1 MTPSKKG
8 FAVVFNTTAP
18 LLARQRQDMM
28 SMSLGLRAAKIRA
41 DQEMEMN
48 KMSMTSLVKDRNID
62 ARGRSGFDQIQNQ
75 ELERLQSLAKSGEL
89 NVVEISKTASRL
101 DSLAQ
106 TINGGYKLGDELV
119 KDSDNRGYIPERVQE
134 FNALALSKMGLDP
147 ESKARAYARI
157 NEVGAYT
164 QLPFGSYLIN
174 EAKAT
179 EDFVKGYGVSVEDLR
194 RGDYIAQTET
204 ARQLFERAPGGGFR
218 AKRAEGGLITEEIYN
233 ETIKNPL
240 FSRIADDAVTFEAY
254 RRVTERF
261 ERTGQE
267 LPADWDE
274 VQRIGLYGFA
284 DDNPASS
291 MFYREVIK
299 ERESMTPNEAYRAKN
314 LRMGQLLDNAAE
326 GKYNLTSV
334 PEGLMTQ
341 SFQYTGG
348 GITFGTNSKQDV
360 VSFPTNV
367 VEIDG
372 KGVQFMSVPAKTRK
386 TPIPVSYN
394 GEQYFILPNEWAV
407 SGEKLKMRGGV
418 MIKADGQDGKAIAMM
433 IAAASGSDLNN
444 AAAVQSA
451 LSQVSPGSPEGAEKQ
466 IKVVDIAP
474 NQVFDGDEFAA
485 VQLALGIGMDSR
497 MIRTGSTI
505 NALRGH
511 YNNANNSRPGVTKSK
526 DTPSGSKSAFNVDN
540 VDIVD

>member
-18 LLARQRQDMM
+18 LLARQRQEMQQ
-28 SMSLGLRAAKIRA
+28 MSLGLRAAKIRA

-48 KMSMTSLVKDRNID
+48 KMSMNALVKDRNID
-62 ARGRSGFDQIQNQ
+62 ARGRFGFDEIQNQ
-75 ELERLQSLAKSGEL
+75 ELDRLESLAKGGEL
-89 NVVEISKTASRL
+89 SVVEISKTASRL

-119 KDSDNRGYIPERVQE
+119 DNSKDRGYIPERIQE
-134 FNALALSKMGLDP
+134 FNALAMSKMSLDP

-164 QLPFGSYLIN
+164 QMPFGSYLIN
-174 EAKAT
+174 ETKIT

-204 ARQLFERAPGGGFR
+204 ARQLFERAPSGGFR
-218 AKRAEGGLITEEIYN
+218 AKRAEGGLVTEEIYN

-261 ERTGQE
+261 ERTNQE

-291 MFYREVIK
+291 MFYGEVLK
-299 ERESMTPNEAYRAKN
+299 ERELMTPNEAYRARN
-314 LRMGQLLDNAAE
+314 LRIGQLLDNAAA

-360 VSFPTNV
+360 VSFPTNIV
-367 VEIDG
+367 G
-372 KGVQFMSVPAKTRK
+372 GVQFMSVPAKTRK
-386 TPIPVSYN
+386 SPVPVRFN

-407 SGEKLKMRGGV
+407 SGEKLKIRGGV
-418 MIKADGQDGKAIAMM
+418 MIKADGQNSSNIAMM
-433 IAAASGSDLNN
+433 IGMLQDNQLSN

-474 NQVFDGDEFAA
+474 NQVFDADEFAA

-526 DTPSGSKSAFNVDN
+526 DAPSGSKSAFNVDN
-540 VDIVD
+540 LEIED

>member
-18 LLARQRQDMM
+18 LLTRQRQEMLQ
-28 SMSLGLRAAKIRA
+28 MSLGMRAAKIRA

-62 ARGRSGFDQIQNQ
+62 ARGRVGFDEIQNQ
-75 ELERLQSLAKSGEL
+75 ELGRLESLAKSGEL
-89 NVVEISKTASRL
+89 SVVEIAKTATRL
-101 DSLAQ
+101 ESLAQ

-119 KDSDNRGYIPERVQE
+119 NNSKDRGYIPERIQE
-134 FNALALSKMGLDP
+134 FNALSMSKMGLDP

-194 RGDYIAQTET
+194 RGDYVAQTET
-204 ARQLFERAPGGGFR
+204 ARQLFERAPSGGFR
-218 AKRAEGGLITEEIYN
+218 AKRAEGGLVTEEIYN
-233 ETIKNPL
+233 EALKNPL

-254 RRVTERF
+254 RRVIEKF
-261 ERTGQE
+261 ERTNQE
-267 LPADWDE
+267 LPSDWDE

-284 DDNPASS
+284 DDNQASS
-291 MFYREVIK
+291 MFYGEVLK

-326 GKYNLTSV
+326 GKFNLTSV

-348 GITFGTNSKQDV
+348 GITFGTSSKQDV

-367 VEIDG
+367 VG
-372 KGVQFMSVPAKTRK
+372 GVQFMSVPAKTRK
-386 TPIPVSYN
+386 TPVPVRYN
-394 GEQYFILPNEWAV
+394 NEQYFILPNEWAV
-407 SGEKLKMRGGV
+407 SAEKLKIRGGV
-418 MIKADGQDGKAIAMM
+418 MIKADGQNSSNIAMM
-433 IAAASGSDLNN
+433 IGMLQDNQLSN

-474 NQVFDGDEFAA
+474 NQVFDADEFAA

-511 YNNANNSRPGVTKSK
+511 YNNANNSRPGVAKSK
-526 DTPSGSKSAFNVDN
+526 GTESGIKSAFNVDN
-540 VDIVD
+540 LEIED

>member
-8 FAVVFNTTAP
+8 FAIVLNTQGAV
-18 LLARQRQDMM
+18 AGASRQSYALMNMGMQAAK
-28 SMSLGLRAAKIRA
+28 LRADREL
-41 DQEMEMN
+41 QMQ
-48 KMSMTSLVKDRNID
+48 KMSMEVLTKDRNID
-62 ARGRSGFDQIQNQ
+62 ARGRADFDLVQNN
-75 ELERLQSLAKSGEL
+75 ELERLQGLAKSGEL
-89 NVVEISKTASRL
+89 TVVEVSKSANRL
-101 DSLAQ
+101 NSLAE

-119 KDSDNRGYIPERVQE
+119 KNSEGRGYIPERVQE
-134 FNALALSKMGLDP
+134 FNALALSRMNLDP

-164 QLPFGSYLIN
+164 QMPFGSYMIN
-174 EAKAT
+174 ESKVSQEFAKA
-179 EDFVKGYGVSVEDLR
+179 YGVSVEDLR
-194 RGDYIAQTET
+194 KGDYIAQTEV
-204 ARQLFERAPGGGFR
+204 AKELFERSPDGGFR
-218 AKRAEGGLITEEIYN
+218 AKRVKNGLIGEEVFS
-233 ETIKNPL
+233 EAMKNPAL
-240 FSRIADDAVTFEAY
+240 SRIADDAVTYEAY
-254 RRVTERF
+254 RRVSENF
-261 ERTGQE
+261 ERQGRQ
-267 LPADWDE
+267 LPADWEE
-274 VQRIGLYGFA
+274 VQRIGLYGYA

-291 MFYREVIK
+291 MFYKEVIA
-299 ERESMTPNEAYRAKN
+299 EREKLTPDEVYRAKN
-314 LRMGQLLDNAAE
+314 LRTAELLDNVAT

-348 GITFGTNSKQDV
+348 GIMFGTNSKKEV

-367 VEIDG
+367 VG
-372 KGVQFMSVPAKTRK
+372 GVQFMSVPAKTRK
-386 TPIPVSYN
+386 TPVPVRYN

-407 SGEKLKMRGGV
+407 SGEQLKMRGGV
-418 MIKADGQDGKAIAMM
+418 MIKADGQSASSIATMISMLSDNQLSNSAAIQ
-433 IAAASGSDLNN
+433 G
-444 AAAVQSA
+444 A

-540 VDIVD
+540 LEIED